1 MNQNSLN
8 KIRSSTKFLLWFRFV
23 LPQKIQQI
31 IRPYLDQP
39 YRLALSIL
47 DCCVPMNTGTVD
59 EIAQK
64 TQLNRETTRQVLKA
78 LQSGGMK
85 FNLSSAKSWQILDLD
100 SQPIVPDK
108 ELLTE
113 ELINEVFL
121 NQANP

>member
-1 MNQNSLN
+1 VNQNSLN
-8 KIRSSTKFLLWFRFV
+8 KIRSSTRFLLWFRFV

-47 DCCVPMNTGTVD
+47 DCCCQMNAATVD

-64 TQLNRETTRQVLKA
+64 TNLNRETTRQVLKT

-85 FNLSSAKSWQILDLD
+85 FNISSAKSWQILDLD
-100 SQPIVPDK
+100 SQPIVQQK
-108 ELLTE
+108 ELFTE
-113 ELINEVFL
+113 ELTLESFSK
-121 NQANP
+121 

>member
-1 MNQNSLN
+1 M
-8 KIRSSTKFLLWFRFV
+8 

-39 YRLALSIL
+39 YRLALGIL
-47 DCCVPMNTGTVD
+47 DCCDRMDAATVD

-64 TQLNRETTRQVLKA
+64 TSLNRETTRQVLKA

-85 FNLSSAKSWQILDLD
+85 FNISSAKSWQILDLD
-100 SQPIVPDK
+100 SQPIVPHK

-113 ELINEVFL
+113 ELMSDVYL
-121 NQANP
+121 NQANS

>member
-8 KIRSSTKFLLWFRFV
+8 KIRSSTKFLLWFRFL
-23 LPQKIQQI
+23 LPQKIQRI

-47 DCCVPMNTGTVD
+47 DCCDRIDAGTVD
-59 EIAQK
+59 EIAK
-64 TQLNRETTRQVLKA
+64 KIQLNRETTRQVLKA

-85 FNLSSAKSWQILDLD
+85 FHISSAKSWQILDLE

-113 ELINEVFL
+113 ELVNEVFL
-121 NQANP
+121 NQANS